1 MSDGGTLAPQRP
13 ELVTEGVATRERPGW
28 LELVM
33 SPDHKDTGRIM
44 VGASLSFLLLG
55 IVSFVLMRL
64 QLALPENTFLDPVIF
79 NRILSVGSATLVVL
93 FALPFAFG
101 LYTYVVP
108 LQIGARTLAFPRL
121 SSLALWLF
129 LAGGAILYASFA
141 YTPPETGFNNWPPFS
156 TGVFVEN
163 NGPDVWTVAVG
174 LAVLG
179 LTLQALNLAVTIAK
193 LRAPGMAWRRLPVFS
208 FSGAVASWVMLF
220 VGPVM
225 LAALV
230 MLFIDRNFDGVFF
243 DAGEGGAPIYYQ
255 HLSWIFFTGCYLIFL
270 LPAFGAI
277 SEILPVFSGK
287 PLLSRGA
294 AVASLAAIGV
304 IGVFAWMQ
312 NMYSASIPIGWLYM
326 AMAASLLLAIPIGAM
341 FVNWIATMS
350 GGVIR
355 NRAPMVFALA
365 AISTLSF
372 GLLAELMMSV
382 IPVGWE
388 LGDTAAATAATGYV
402 LVGGPILG
410 GLAALYYWFPKM
422 TGRTMGEGLARPS
435 VALIVIGA
443 QLTLIPMFLSG
454 IEGQPTDIYKYFES
468 SDAINAPEALDT
480 LNLLSTI
487 GAFGLAVGVILSLVN
502 AYLSASRGNR
512 TGPDAWG
519 GETLEW
525 FAASPPPPH
534 NFDVVPDVRSA
545 EPLRDIREAIRRR
558 DASSP
563 ALAETTE
570 PVA

>member
-1 MSDGGTLAPQRP
+1 MSDGRTLAPQRP
-13 ELVTEGVATRERPGW
+13 ELVTEAVATRERPRW

-33 SPDHKDTGRIM
+33 SPDHKDAGRIM

-55 IVSFVLMRL
+55 IVCFVLMRL

-79 NRILSVGSATLVVL
+79 NRILTVGSATLVVL
-93 FALPFAFG
+93 FALPLAFG

-121 SSLALWLF
+121 SSLALWLY

-141 YTPPETGFNNWPPFS
+141 YTPAETGFNNWPPFS

-163 NGPDVWTVAVG
+163 NGPDVWIVAVG

-243 DAGEGGAPIYYQ
+243 EAGEGGAPIYYQ

-277 SEILPVFSGK
+277 SEIVPVFSGK

-294 AVASLAAIGV
+294 AMASLAAIGG

-355 NRAPMVFALA
+355 NRAPMLFALA

-372 GLLAELMMSV
+372 GLLAELTMSV

-388 LGDTAAATAATGYV
+388 LGDTAAATAASGYV

-487 GAFGLAVGVILSLVN
+487 GAFVLAVGVILSLVN

-525 FAASPPPPH
+525 FAPSPPPPH

-558 DASSP
+558 DAPSP
-563 ALAETTE
+563 TPAETTE